1 MYVYDEYDQ
10 RIIEDRVKQFRDQT
24 RRYLAGELSEEEFRP
39 LRLQNGLYIQRFAP
53 MLRVAVPYGQ
63 LTSRQT
69 RMMAKIARDYD
80 KGYAHISTRQ
90 NVQFNWPAVEDI
102 PDILAELATVQMHAI
117 QTSGNCLRNV
127 TTDQFAGVAADE
139 VIDPRPWCEIVRQ
152 WTTFHPEF
160 AYLPRKFKIAVN
172 GSTADRAA
180 IEVHDIG
187 LEPVHNAA
195 GELGFRVLV
204 GGGLGRTPVVGAF
217 INEFLPWQDLLS
229 YLDAI
234 LRVYNR
240 YGRRDN
246 KYKARIKI
254 LVKALTPEVF
264 AQKVDA
270 EMVHLRGGQT
280 TLTEAELHR
289 VAKHFVDP
297 DYKALD
303 NQTAALAELD
313 KEHPG
318 FARWRTR
325 NTLAHKKPGY
335 VAVTLSLKPT
345 GVAPGD
351 ITDKQLDAVADLADR
366 YSFGQLR
373 TSHEQNIILADVEQS
388 QLFALWGELREGG
401 FATPNIGLLTDIIC
415 CPGGD
420 FCSLANAKSIPIA
433 ESIQRRFDDL
443 DYLFDIGE
451 LDLNISG
458 CMNACGHHHVG
469 HIGILGVDKKGEEFY
484 QVSLGGSA
492 SRDASLGKILGPS
505 FAQEAMPDVISKLI
519 DVYVEQRTED
529 ERLSTPTS
537 VLAST
542 SSRNASMQRII
553 KNNAVVDET
562 WHLLPKDFNIDD
574 ISNCDDLIVPLQ
586 LWREHSRMLK
596 ARDGGLGVW
605 LDADEEAEEIGEDV
619 AEFQVIALNF
629 PAFTDGRNYSNA
641 RLLRDRYGFK
651 GELRAIGDVL
661 RDQLFYMHRCG
672 FDAFAVRADK
682 DPYEALEGLKDFSVT
697 YQAATDEPL
706 PLFRRR

>member
-63 LTSRQT
+63 LNATQVRT
-69 RMMAKIARDYD
+69 LAKIARDYD

-90 NVQFNWPAVEDI
+90 NVQYNWPALEDV
-102 PDILAELATVQMHAI
+102 PDILAELAKVQMHAI
-117 QTSGNCLRNV
+117 QTSGNCLRNT

-139 VIDPRPWCEIVRQ
+139 IIDPRPWCEIVRQ

-160 AYLPRKFKIAVN
+160 AYLPRKFKIAIN
-172 GSTADRAA
+172 GSQEDRAA

-187 LEPVHNAA
+187 LEPVRNAA

-204 GGGLGRTPVVGAF
+204 GGGLGRTPVVGSF
-217 INEFLPWQDLLS
+217 INEFLPWQDLIS

-264 AQKVDA
+264 AEKVEA
-270 EMVHLRGGQT
+270 EMVHLRGGST
-280 TLTEAELHR
+280 TLTEAEVQR
-289 VAKHFVDP
+289 VSRHFVDP
-297 DYKALD
+297 EYLALD
-303 NQTAALAELD
+303 NVDFAAQDAEY
-313 KEHPG
+313 PG
-318 FARWRTR
+318 FARWRSR
-325 NTLAHKKPGY
+325 NTRAHKRPGY

-351 ITDKQLDAVADLADR
+351 LTDKQLDAVADLAER
-366 YSFGQLR
+366 YSFGFLR
-373 TSHEQNIILADVEQS
+373 TSHEQNIILADVEQR
-388 QLFALWGELREGG
+388 QLHALWLELRESG

-420 FCSLANAKSIPIA
+420 YCSLANAKSIPIA

-451 LDLNISG
+451 IDLNISG

-484 QVSLGGSA
+484 QVSLGGNA
-492 SRDASLGKILGPS
+492 ARGASLGKILGPS
-505 FAQEAMPDVISKLI
+505 FAQDDMADVIEKLI
-519 DVYVEQRTED
+519 AVYVEQRTEE
-529 ERLSTPTS
+529 ERFIDTY
-537 VLAST
+537 
-542 SSRNASMQRII
+542 QRIG
-553 KNNAVVDET
+553 
-562 WHLLPKDFNIDD
+562 ID
-574 ISNCDDLIVPLQ
+574 P
-586 LWREHSRMLK
+586 
-596 ARDGGLGVW
+596 
-605 LDADEEAEEIGEDV
+605 
-619 AEFQVIALNF
+619 
-629 PAFTDGRNYSNA
+629 
-641 RLLRDRYGFK
+641 FK
-651 GELRAIGDVL
+651 ERV
-661 RDQLFYMHRCG
+661 Y
-672 FDAFAVRADK
+672 
-682 DPYEALEGLKDFSVT
+682 
-697 YQAATDEPL
+697 AANH
-706 PLFRRR
+706 